1 MKLTVLGL
9 GEVGSLIAKGLAD
22 QGVEVMAFDSA
33 KVKNPVVA
41 LADTAEAAVADADVV
56 FSLNSAMISLSI
68 AEQVAGSLKPGAVFC
83 DLNTGTPSLKRR
95 LAEIVPAGSFVDG
108 ALMHPLESAAD
119 RLVLS
124 VSGPGA
130 ERFTQ
135 LFEGLNAEVTYVSE
149 VAGEAAARE
158 LIRSMV
164 AKGMAAVAIDV
175 LWAAKELG
183 LQDWAIQELKSEFD
197 AASAD
202 SFQRQ
207 LDTTAKN
214 PKRHSVELGNVV
226 EMLSEAGY
234 ESTTLNGVAA
244 TLSKV
249 MHSKKIPH
257 ANTED

>member
-1 MKLTVLGL
+1 MKLTILGL
-9 GEVGSLIAKGLAD
+9 GEVGSLIAKGLSD
-22 QGVEVMAFDSA
+22 QGVEVVAFDPA
-33 KVKNPVVA
+33 KPKNPVVA
-41 LADTAEAAVADADVV
+41 LADSAEAAVANADVV
-56 FSLNSAMISLSI
+56 FSLNSAMASLNV
-68 AEQVAGSLKPGAVFC
+68 AEQVAGLLKPGAIYC
-83 DLNTGTPSLKRR
+83 DLNAGTPSLKLR
-95 LAEIVPAGSFVDG
+95 LAEIFPEGNFVDM
-108 ALMHPLESAAD
+108 ALMNPLEAASD
-119 RLVLS
+119 RLKLS

-130 ERFTQ
+130 KTFVE
-135 LFEGLNAEVTYVSE
+135 LFQDLNADVTYVSE
-149 VAGEAAARE
+149 VAGEAAARD
-158 LIRSMV
+158 LIRGMV
-164 AKGMAAVAIDV
+164 AKGMAAVAIDA

-183 LQDWAIQELKSEFD
+183 LQDWAIEEIKSEFD
-197 AASAD
+197 AATSE

-257 ANTED
+257 ANTAD